1 MLNLLLTLINML
13 AVVANICLLAVFIK
27 LYTEV
32 LKIQH
37 IKNIG
42 GKV

>member
-1 MLNLLLTLINML
+1 MLNLLITLVNALIL
-13 AVVANICLLAVFIK
+13 LGNIGLLAVFIK

>member
-1 MLNLLLTLINML
+1 MLNLLLTIINML
-13 AVVANICLLAVFIK
+13 AVVANIGLLAVFIK

-32 LKIQH
+32 LKIEH
-37 IKNIG
+37 IKKLS